1 MRNPLRFSLR
11 FKMLLV
17 LLSVI
22 TVVVGVITFTM
33 ARLFHTD
40 KTAYIHDLTSVIA
53 LHTAEE
59 TRSLLVG
66 YSERLQ
72 VFSRIMYQQDL
83 DQEQKDELL
92 KQLFEDFN
100 EFVAVTL
107 YENGV
112 EQATVYDANTL
123 ETAGLSKEALFQYR
137 KDHPPPLATLQVG
150 KAYVENATLSA
161 TLPTLVIA
169 IMQPTPGNKTSV
181 AVMAVVRLESLL
193 RLANRSKVFETFL
206 VDGQGILVM
215 HTDPARVVQNTKVDW
230 IPRLKEL
237 QQQSSFGT
245 TLEYAQEGVGMV
257 GGFARVEF
265 GGLLAGV
272 QIPKTAAYLTGREL
286 LNDLIGV
293 ALGLLIVS
301 ALLSLFLARL
311 ITRPIERLSQA
322 AREVGSGRFDVQ
334 VESKSRD
341 EIGDLGVSFNQ
352 MTAELKAREEALQ
365 QAQAALVQSE
375 KISAFGQISAGIAHE
390 VKNPLAGILGYTQL
404 SLRKLDKEDPLRKN
418 LEIIEKETR
427 RCKTIIDNLMKFAR
441 QEKVLMEPMDLNQ
454 AVEDAIVIV
463 AHQLGINEI
472 ALEKDLAPQLPQT
485 HGNANQMQQVLMN
498 LMINAQQAMEGHAG
512 TIKITT
518 RHADN
523 GHITVRVSDTGPGI
537 PQEIQ
542 SKIFEPFFT
551 TKPAGKGTGLGLSV
565 TYGIIKDHK
574 GEVRLESAPGQGT
587 SFVITLPAMAVASAG
602 QAAFGILNPSLRS
615 PAALVHPGTAA
626 DAKVR

>member
-1 MRNPLRFSLR
+1 MRNLFRFSLR

-83 DQEQKDELL
+83 EPAQKDEILRR
-92 KQLFEDFN
+92 LFEDFN

-107 YENGV
+107 YENGI

-123 ETAGLSKEALFQYR
+123 GTAGLSKETLLQYR
-137 KDHPPPLATLQVG
+137 KDHPPPLATLQPG

-161 TLPTLVIA
+161 ELPTLMIA
-169 IMQPTPGNKTSV
+169 VMQPVSDNKTAV
-181 AVMAVVRLESLL
+181 AVMAIVRLENLL
-193 RLANRSKVFETFL
+193 RLAGRSKVFETFL
-206 VDGQGILVM
+206 VDGRGTLVA
-215 HTDPARVVQNTKVDW
+215 HTDPARVIKRTTVDW

-237 QQQSSFGT
+237 QQQSSLGT
-245 TLEYAQEGVGMV
+245 TIEYSQDDVEMV

-272 QIPKTAAYLTGREL
+272 QVPKAAAYLTGREL
-286 LNDLIGV
+286 LNDLVGV
-293 ALGLLIVS
+293 SLGLLVVS
-301 ALLSLFLARL
+301 ALLSLFFARL
-311 ITRPIERLSQA
+311 ITRPIERLSKA
-322 AREVGSGRFDVQ
+322 VREVGSGQFDVQ
-334 VESKSRD
+334 VESTSRD
-341 EIGDLGVSFNQ
+341 EIGALGTSFNQ
-352 MTAELKAREEALQ
+352 MTAELKAREAALQ
-365 QAQAALVQSE
+365 QTQAALIQSE

-390 VKNPLAGILGYTQL
+390 VKNPLAGILGYAQL
-404 SLRKLDKEDPLRKN
+404 ALRKLEKEDPLHKN

-427 RCKTIIDNLMKFAR
+427 RCKTIIENLMRFAR
-441 QEKVLMEPMDLNQ
+441 QEKALMEPMDLNQ
-454 AVEDAIVIV
+454 TVEDAIVIV
-463 AHQLGINEI
+463 SHQLGINEV
-472 ALEKDLAPQLPQT
+472 ALEKELAPQLPQI
-485 HGNANQMQQVLMN
+485 HGSANQLQQVLMN
-498 LMINAQQAMEGHAG
+498 LMINAQQAMEGQPG

-518 RHADN
+518 GLADT
-523 GHITVRVSDTGPGI
+523 GHIAIQVSDTGPGI
-537 PQEIQ
+537 PQDIQ
-542 SKIFEPFFT
+542 GKIFEPFFT

-574 GEVRLESAPGQGT
+574 GDVRLESEPGQGT
-587 SFVITLPAMAVASAG
+587 TFVITLPVMAMAIEDTV
-602 QAAFGILNPSLRS
+602 
-615 PAALVHPGTAA
+615 
-626 DAKVR
+626 

>member
-1 MRNPLRFSLR
+1 MRNLFRFSLR

-83 DQEQKDELL
+83 EPAQKDEILRH
-92 KQLFEDFN
+92 LFEDFN

-107 YENGV
+107 YENGI

-123 ETAGLSKEALFQYR
+123 GTAGLSKEALLQYR
-137 KDHPPPLATLQVG
+137 KDHPPPLATLQPG

-161 TLPTLVIA
+161 ELPTLMIA
-169 IMQPTPGNKTSV
+169 VMQPASDNKTAV
-181 AVMAVVRLESLL
+181 AVMAIVRLENLL
-193 RLANRSKVFETFL
+193 RLAGRSKVFETFL
-206 VDGQGILVM
+206 VDGRGTLVA
-215 HTDPARVVQNTKVDW
+215 HTDPARVIKRTMVDW

-237 QQQSSFGT
+237 QQQSSLGT
-245 TLEYAQEGVGMV
+245 TIEYSQDDVEMV

-272 QIPKTAAYLTGREL
+272 QIPKAAAYLTGREL
-286 LNDLIGV
+286 LNDLVGV
-293 ALGLLIVS
+293 SLGLLVIS
-301 ALLSLFLARL
+301 ALLSLFFARL
-311 ITRPIERLSQA
+311 ITRPIERLSKA
-322 AREVGSGRFDVQ
+322 VREVGSGQFDVQ
-334 VESKSRD
+334 VESTSRD
-341 EIGDLGVSFNQ
+341 EIGALGTSFNQ
-352 MTAELKAREEALQ
+352 MTAELKAREAALQ
-365 QAQAALVQSE
+365 QTQAALVQSE

-390 VKNPLAGILGYTQL
+390 VKNPLAGILGYAQL
-404 SLRKLDKEDPLRKN
+404 ALRKLEKEDPLRKN

-427 RCKTIIDNLMKFAR
+427 RCKTIIENLMKFAR
-441 QEKVLMEPMDLNQ
+441 QEKALMEPMDLNQ
-454 AVEDAIVIV
+454 TVEDAIVIV
-463 AHQLGINEI
+463 SHQLGINEI
-472 ALEKDLAPQLPQT
+472 SLEKDLALQLPQI
-485 HGNANQMQQVLMN
+485 HGSANQLQQVLMN
-498 LMINAQQAMEGHAG
+498 LMINAQQAMEGQAG

-518 RHADN
+518 GLADT
-523 GHITVRVSDTGPGI
+523 GHIAIQVSDTGPGI
-537 PQEIQ
+537 PQDIQ

-574 GEVRLESAPGQGT
+574 GDVRLESEPGQGT
-587 SFVITLPAMAVASAG
+587 TFVITLPVMV
-602 QAAFGILNPSLRS
+602 IENT
-615 PAALVHPGTAA
+615 V
-626 DAKVR
+626 

>member
-123 ETAGLSKEALFQYR
+123 VTAGLSKEALLQYR
-137 KDHPPPLATLQVG
+137 KDHPPPLATLQPG
-150 KAYVENATLSA
+150 KAYVENSTLSA
-161 TLPTLVIA
+161 KLPTLVIA
-169 IMQPTPGNKTSV
+169 VVQATPETMPENGTSV

-193 RLANRSKVFETFL
+193 RLAGRSKVFETFL
-206 VDGQGILVM
+206 VDGRGTLVA
-215 HTDPARVVQNTKVDW
+215 HTDPARVVQRTRVDW

-245 TLEYAQEGVGMV
+245 TLEYAQEGVEMV

-293 ALGLLIVS
+293 SLGLLIVS

-334 VESKSRD
+334 VESASRD
-341 EIGDLGVSFNQ
+341 EIGDLGASFNQ
-352 MTAELKAREEALQ
+352 MTAELKAREEALH

-404 SLRKLDKEDPLRKN
+404 SLRKLEKEDPLRKN

-427 RCKTIIDNLMKFAR
+427 RCKTIIENLMKFAR
-441 QEKVLMEPMDLNQ
+441 QEKALMEPMDLNQ

-485 HGNANQMQQVLMN
+485 HGNANQIQQVLMN
-498 LMINAQQAMEGHAG
+498 LMINAQQAMEGQPG
-512 TIKITT
+512 VIKITT
-518 RHADN
+518 RHTDT
-523 GHITVRVSDTGPGI
+523 GHIAVQVSDTGPGI

-587 SFVITLPAMAVASAG
+587 TFVITLPVSV
-602 QAAFGILNPSLRS
+602 ISN
-615 PAALVHPGTAA
+615 
-626 DAKVR
+626 

>member
-92 KQLFEDFN
+92 KRLFEDFG

-137 KDHPPPLATLQVG
+137 KDHPPPLATLQTG

-161 TLPTLVIA
+161 KLPTLVIA
-169 IMQPTPGNKTSV
+169 VVQTTPEKKTSV

-193 RLANRSKVFETFL
+193 RLASRSKVFETFL
-206 VDGQGILVM
+206 VDGQGVLVA
-215 HTDPARVVQNTKVDW
+215 HTDPARVVQRTKVDW

-245 TLEYAQEGVGMV
+245 TLEYNTQEGVEMV

-293 ALGLLIVS
+293 SLGLLIVS

-311 ITRPIERLSQA
+311 ITRPIERLSEA
-322 AREVGSGRFDVQ
+322 AREVGSGKFDVQ
-334 VESKSRD
+334 VESTSRD
-341 EIGDLGVSFNQ
+341 EIGDLGASFNQ

-404 SLRKLDKEDPLRKN
+404 SLRKLEKEDPLRKN

-441 QEKVLMEPMDLNQ
+441 QEKALMEPMDLNQ
-454 AVEDAIVIV
+454 TVEDAIVIV

-472 ALEKDLAPQLPQT
+472 VLEKDLAPQLPQT
-485 HGNANQMQQVLMN
+485 HGNANQIQQVLMN
-498 LMINAQQAMEGHAG
+498 LMINAQQAMEGQPG

-518 RHADN
+518 RQADI
-523 GHITVRVSDTGPGI
+523 GHIAVQVSDTGPGI
-537 PQEIQ
+537 PRDIQ

-574 GEVRLESAPGQGT
+574 GEIRLESEPGQGT
-587 SFVITLPAMAVASAG
+587 TFVITLPVMAVASAG
-602 QAAFGILNPSLRS
+602 Q
-615 PAALVHPGTAA
+615 
-626 DAKVR
+626 DAQVR